1 MKRIW
6 QLSLQLYPKDYR
18 LLFGE
23 EILAILEHKAADQC
37 TNNPFASL
45 AFNAAEIL
53 GLIRGAAVEW
63 TSKIRQ
69 GAGYLDRSHREV
81 AAPADAPLDEVTA
94 TRSRIEWNLRRME
107 HARTCASAKSCA
119 VSCRASPH
127 TARTTA
133 SQPLLVGIGDIRS
146 LKPVTFGPPSAT
158 FISTGCNTECAS
170 RG

>member
-107 HARTCASAKSCA
+107 HAIAHHDFEGARLCSRQDLREREKL
-119 VSCRASPH
+119 RRLLQGQSPH
-127 TARTTA
+127 
-133 SQPLLVGIGDIRS
+133 G
-146 LKPVTFGPPSAT
+146 
-158 FISTGCNTECAS
+158 
-170 RG
+170 